1 MEDLKRF
8 FRLVNLELIKL
19 FSWKNILAFL
29 AIIVLLN
36 AGLLW
41 IFNTDIDDAT
51 KDYDKKMKS
60 ATNWKEKIEVQIEA
74 NKSLEDLLGKD
85 KVRMSNEILQYR
97 LDHNIPPLEG
107 HNAWDYLSYTSSFIN
122 LAIVIFIIYLASKIY
137 SVEIDNHMEDFIF
150 SQDYSRSYLL
160 HVKMVSML
168 FSVLIL
174 LLLSSV
180 LTFVIGG
187 ISYGFEDSSAKMVY
201 YFNHKIYLSSF
212 MKRSFFQ
219 FVLWLLSAIAMGSI
233 SLSLT
238 ELFKGGMM
246 PRIISILYFLFGLT
260 LSNKLID
267 LTEKPRLLSY
277 TFLPYSNLVKFL
289 DTPMNEAYR
298 FGKGVIFLFG
308 LAILLYLASHFHLNK
323 RDIA

>member
-122 LAIVIFIIYLASKIY
+122 WP
-137 SVEIDNHMEDFIF
+137 
-150 SQDYSRSYLL
+150 
-160 HVKMVSML
+160 
-168 FSVLIL
+168 
-174 LLLSSV
+174 LS
-180 LTFVIGG
+180 F
-187 ISYGFEDSSAKMVY
+187 
-201 YFNHKIYLSSF
+201 
-212 MKRSFFQ
+212 
-219 FVLWLLSAIAMGSI
+219 
-233 SLSLT
+233 SLS
-238 ELFKGGMM
+238 
-246 PRIISILYFLFGLT
+246 I
-260 LSNKLID
+260 
-267 LTEKPRLLSY
+267 
-277 TFLPYSNLVKFL
+277 
-289 DTPMNEAYR
+289 
-298 FGKGVIFLFG
+298 
-308 LAILLYLASHFHLNK
+308 
-323 RDIA
+323 